1 MSGHVVIIDD
11 EKAMR
16 GSIEQWLGLSGFD
29 VSAFSQ
35 GDKALAALTRQFDGV
50 VISDV
55 KMPVMD
61 GLAVLEGVHGIDSEI
76 PVILITGHGDVTM
89 AVGAMK
95 KGAYD
100 FLEKPFSPERLL
112 DLTRRA
118 QEKRR
123 LVLENRL
130 LRKQLTETSGI
141 TARLVGTCP
150 AMERLRSE
158 IADLSG
164 ANVNVLLLGE
174 TGSGKEV
181 IARCLHDFGPRAA
194 KTFQAVNCGA
204 IPDALFESELFG
216 HEAGAFTGASAQKTG
231 AIEFA
236 DGGSLFLDE
245 ITSLK
250 PDMQVK
256 LLRVLQERQVTPV
269 GSNIPRTVDIRL
281 VSAANTDISTEVDA
295 GSFRRDLYYRIN
307 TIEIRVPPLRD
318 RGDDVVLL
326 FEHFLNLAEKTF
338 ERAAPTLKAEDLATL
353 RGHPW
358 PGNVRELRNVAERL
372 VLGSQRSGSRVAD
385 YLDRAGSTTPDS
397 GAGSERNSLTA
408 QAAEFER
415 AVISR
420 ALRDH
425 QGDISAVLD
434 QLDLPRRTLNDKMTK
449 HGLDRRDYTD

>member
-1 MSGHVVIIDD
+1 MSGTVIVIDD

-16 GSIEQWLGLSGFD
+16 GSIEQWLGLSGFE
-29 VSAFSQ
+29 VVPFSQ
-35 GDKALAALTRQFDGV
+35 GDKALAELTPRFEGI

-61 GLAVLEGVHGIDSEI
+61 GLAVLDGVNGIDSEI
-76 PVILITGHGDVTM
+76 PIILITGHGDVSM

-95 KGAYD
+95 NGAYD
-100 FLEKPFSPERLL
+100 FLEKPFSPDRLL

-123 LVLENRL
+123 LVLENRS

-141 TARLVGTCP
+141 AARLIGTCP
-150 AMERLRSE
+150 AMERLRGE

-194 KTFQAVNCGA
+194 KPFQAVNCGA

-216 HEAGAFTGASAQKTG
+216 HETGAFTGAKARKTG
-231 AIEFA
+231 VIEFA

-245 ITSLK
+245 VTSLK

-256 LLRVLQERQVTPV
+256 MLRVLQERQVTPV
-269 GSNIPRTVDIRL
+269 GSNIPRSVDVRL
-281 VSAANTDISTEVDA
+281 ISAANTDISAEVDA
-295 GSFRRDLYYRIN
+295 GSFRQDLYYRIN

-318 RGDDVVLL
+318 RGDDMVLL

-338 ERAAPTLKAEDLATL
+338 ERAAPTLTAEDLATL

-372 VLGSQRSGSRVAD
+372 VLGSQRSGNRVAD
-385 YLDRAGSTTPDS
+385 YLDGANS
-397 GAGSERNSLTA
+397 GTGNSDIVSERQSLAA

-425 QGDISAVLD
+425 QGNISAVLE
-434 QLDLPRRTLNDKMTK
+434 QLDIPRRTLNDKMTK
-449 HGLDRRDYTD
+449 HGLERRDFSD